1 MQANFSAL
9 YHGCSLKTIS
19 DFYNK
24 VYKNYIA
31 DQSDNTLAHQ
41 KAPAGNCRQG
51 LWLIQFI
58 QLRKLTFAFTLRL

>member
-41 KAPAGNCRQG
+41 KAPAGNC
-51 LWLIQFI
+51 
-58 QLRKLTFAFTLRL
+58 